1 MLRKG
6 HLSRYWSVLLA
17 VMLIILLPCASHG
30 QMISREEALAAARQL
45 SAAFAMVAS
54 QVKPAVVNISTTTV
68 IPGRQSPF
76 SSMFPEFGRLFETP
90 DREVTSLGSGFL
102 LSPDGYVVTND
113 HVIKGAQQ
121 IKVKLADGR
130 EFNAH
135 LKASA
140 PLPDVAVIK
149 VPAQDLPYLS
159 WGNSERL
166 QVGEWVLA
174 IGSPLGLSQTVT
186 AGIISAT
193 GRSGLGLTSYEDFI
207 QTDAAV
213 NPGNSGGPLVNLEG
227 QVIGINTAIA
237 SRSGGSEGISFAVPS
252 NIAQP
257 VCRQL
262 ITQGSVT
269 RGWLGIIPRD
279 VTAQTIQ
286 RFGLDTDKGVLVYQ
300 LYRNSPAFRAGI
312 RPGDVLTAWSGQPI
326 GDTNGLAKLIA
337 NTTPGTPVQIT
348 VRSGSETRTMPVALG
363 QRPQPAQ
370 GRVIRGI

>member
-6 HLSRYWSVLLA
+6 QLSRPGSVLVVLA
-17 VMLIILLPCASHG
+17 LLSLLPAGAYG

-68 IPGRQSPF
+68 IPGRQSPL
-76 SSMFPEFGRLFETP
+76 SSMFPEFGWLLETP

-102 LSPDGYVVTND
+102 LSPDGYVVTNH
-113 HVIKGAQQ
+113 HVIKGAEQ

-130 EFNAH
+130 EFTAH
-135 LKASA
+135 LKASD
-140 PLPDVAVIK
+140 PMTDVAVIK
-149 VPAQDLPYLS
+149 VPAQSLPYLS

-262 ITQGSVT
+262 ITQGRVT

-286 RFGLDTDKGVLVYQ
+286 RFGLDIDKGVLVYQ

-312 RPGDVLTAWSGQPI
+312 APGDVLTAWNGQPI
-326 GDTNGLAKLIA
+326 SDSNALAKLIA
-337 NTTPGTPVQIT
+337 NTAPGMAAPIAVWSEGEARSAT
-348 VRSGSETRTMPVALG
+348 VTLASSPSPPKVE
-363 QRPQPAQ
+363 
-370 GRVIRGI
+370 